1 MARLTPKRLLRT
13 ADTLVPSGRGRPAQ
27 ANLRRAISTAYYA
40 VFCALGDQLVK
51 PYHQEL
57 RHSIRRL
64 LSHSAGL
71 SVLGQLTSFDSSAGV
86 ARLRWH
92 PGQPI
97 CDRDLLDFAK
107 SFRILLDAREAA
119 DYDHRSIPTKRDA
132 RKALDTA
139 RLAIDQLNRAARN
152 SPEQVQ
158 AVCVAM
164 IASDRTRKRLAS

>member
-13 ADTLVPSGRGRPAQ
+13 AETLVPSGRGRPAQ

-40 VFCALGDQLVK
+40 VFCALGDQVVK
-51 PYHQEL
+51 PYSQDL
-57 RHSIRRL
+57 KPSIRRL

-71 SVLGQLTSFDSSAGV
+71 AVFGQLTSFDSRAGV

-107 SFRILLDAREAA
+107 SFSILLDAREAA
-119 DYDHRSIPTKRDA
+119 DYNHRSIPTKRDA
-132 RKALDTA
+132 QNALDIA
-139 RLAIDQLNRAARN
+139 RVAIDQLDRAARN

>member
-13 ADTLVPSGRGRPAQ
+13 AETPVPSGRGRPAQ

-40 VFCALGDQLVK
+40 VFCALGDQVVK

-57 RHSIRRL
+57 RHSVRRL

-71 SVLGQLTSFDSSAGV
+71 AVLGQLTSFDRLAGV

-107 SFRILLDAREAA
+107 SFRTLLDAREAA
-119 DYDHRSIPTKRDA
+119 DYDHRSTPTKRDA
-132 RKALDTA
+132 QKSLETA

-158 AVCVAM
+158 AVCVTM
-164 IASDRTRKRLAS
+164 IASDRTRKRMAS

>member
-13 ADTLVPSGRGRPAQ
+13 ADALVPSGQGRPAQ

-71 SVLGQLTSFDSSAGV
+71 NVLDRLTSFDSSAGV

-97 CDRDLLDFAK
+97 CDCDLLDFAK

-132 RKALDTA
+132 QKALDTA

-164 IASDRTRKRLAS
+164 IASDRARKRLAS